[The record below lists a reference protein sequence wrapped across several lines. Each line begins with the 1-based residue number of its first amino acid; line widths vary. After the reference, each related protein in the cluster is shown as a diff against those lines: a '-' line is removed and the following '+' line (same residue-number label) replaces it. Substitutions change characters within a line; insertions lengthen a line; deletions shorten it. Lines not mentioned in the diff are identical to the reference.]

1 MPELIEPS
9 TLMQNVKERL
19 MDQFIQEWRTMLNET
34 AGKLRTYKLFKS
46 HFEIESYLNLPVHRR
61 VPLTKFRVSAHALRI
76 ETGRYNCPHKL
87 ALEERLCW
95 FCKNTVEDEMHFLL
109 ECPLYSENRQVLLRE
124 CVTLNKS
131 FVYFSTSDKFLFLLG
146 TKSEMLQ
153 YALARFIKISFKT
166 RQAELEDAIT

>member
-1 MPELIEPS
+1 MYARAPGRASCTKYVL
-9 TLMQNVKERL
+9 
-19 MDQFIQEWRTMLNET
+19 
-34 AGKLRTYKLFKS
+34 
-46 HFEIESYLNLPVHRR
+46 R

-76 ETGRYNCPHKL
+76 ETGRYNRPHKL

-131 FVYFSTSDKFLFLLG
+131 FVYFSTADKFLFLLG

-166 RQAELEDAIT
+166 RLAEFGRCYYLVILWWYVFVVFVDIYTFGPLAVTCQ